1 MQMIP
6 FFVVI
11 FSFAKCPQN
20 AVTVALML
28 FSTFYILFLDP
39 FLISLRAQ
47 FCNFASVHVKL
58 F

>member
-39 FLISLRAQ
+39 FLIPLRA
-47 FCNFASVHVKL
+47 
-58 F
+58 